1 MSCWV
6 GPGRPATTA
15 HGFPGLSAAPG
26 VRVST
31 HRALHMP
38 CPLVSRLGRLPV
50 SGSREWRSSLLPQ
63 LAKRYGWFGATDGM
77 WGALLDEFGVICSLI
92 PEKYSN
98 LMPMIDG
105 KSQSTS

>member
-1 MSCWV
+1 MAIFV
-6 GPGRPATTA
+6 A
-15 HGFPGLSAAPG
+15 
-26 VRVST
+26 
-31 HRALHMP
+31 
-38 CPLVSRLGRLPV
+38 
-50 SGSREWRSSLLPQ
+50 PQ